1 MTTKIIKVL
10 RTSHLMVLAVIAISA
25 SLSGCTFLASQGAS
39 SSQVESAT
47 TLDPNNAAIQIIPV
61 TNTVALQVQAAQQSI
76 SFKDHIT
83 QAPNTNNLVGAG
95 DILEVHIWE
104 AYPPV
109 LFRSSPSTNS
119 LGSIAPTVSPV
130 TTLPA
135 QTVSRSGD
143 ITIPFIGRVAVS
155 GKTTSQIES
164 LLVEKLKGRAN
175 QPQVIVRMQGS
186 VASSVTVVGEVGQS
200 RLVPIS
206 PKGER
211 VLDVIAAAGG
221 VKQPVNKTTIQIA
234 RRGQIQAL
242 PMETIIRDPKQNIE
256 MQAGDVVTAFYQPLS
271 FTALGA
277 TGKNDE
283 IMFEATGVSLSQAM
297 GRVGGLLD
305 GRADSKGVYIFRFED
320 PRAVSDASNPVATT
334 SDGKVPVI
342 YQFDM
347 NNPATYFAAQ
357 NFPMKNKDVMYV
369 SVASSVELMKF
380 LALITTVFAPAVSI
394 NNQFISAN

>member
-1 MTTKIIKVL
+1 MKTYSLKQVWLAGLLIIQ
-10 RTSHLMVLAVIAISA
+10 A

-39 SSQVESAT
+39 SRQVESAT
-47 TLDPNNAAIQIIPV
+47 VLEPTNSAIQIVPV
-61 TNTVALQVQAAQQSI
+61 TNTIALQVQAAQQSI
-76 SFKDHIT
+76 SFKDHIK
-83 QAPNTNNLVGAG
+83 QAPNTNNLVGPG
-95 DILEVHIWE
+95 DSLEVNIWE

-109 LFRSSPSTNS
+109 LFRSSPSVNS
-119 LGSIAPTVSPV
+119 LGSIAPTVSPM

-135 QTVSRSGD
+135 QTVSRAGD
-143 ITIPFIGRVAVS
+143 ITIPFIGRVSVS

-164 LLVEKLKGRAN
+164 ILVEKLKGRAN
-175 QPQVIVRMQGS
+175 QPQVIVRTQGS
-186 VASSVTVVGEVGQS
+186 VASSVTVVGEVSQS
-200 RLVPIS
+200 RLVSIS

-211 VLDVIAAAGG
+211 ILDVIAAAGG

-234 RRGQIQAL
+234 RRGQVQTL

-256 MQAGDVVTAFYQPLS
+256 LQAGDVVTAFYQPLS

-277 TGKNDE
+277 AGKNDE

-320 PRAVSDASNPVATT
+320 PRAISNDANTVATT
-334 SDGKVPVI
+334 SDGKVAVI

-394 NNQFISAN
+394 NNQLISGN